1 MNRQMKTDRSLW
13 KVILLNIRLIGS
25 PKIVMTNNEKI
36 SKKIQRKYETLE
48 QKDLVVVDDK
58 NIKIEHI
65 KRPFIKI
72 EDSII
77 RHDSIKVG
85 LEIMNILIK

>member
-1 MNRQMKTDRSLW
+1 M
-13 KVILLNIRLIGS
+13 ILYHGSNI
-25 PKIVMTNNEKI
+25 N
-36 SKKIQRKYETLE
+36 
-48 QKDLVVVDDK
+48 
-58 NIKIEHI
+58 IEHI
-65 KRPFIKI
+65 KRPFAKI